1 MSYLDGDFIRFEPQR
16 KAIRD
21 RYRKQFFADL
31 GLDPLKDPFTLDPD
45 PAAQLGA
52 VAGLIEKAIGL
63 NDSDASAIE
72 ALQAGVAASA
82 LGVPSVGASPV
93 GRPVFQNVVPMNLF
107 KDFFSDAWGNKSD
120 E

>member
-45 PAAQLGA
+45 
-52 VAGLIEKAIGL
+52 
-63 NDSDASAIE
+63 
-72 ALQAGVAASA
+72 
-82 LGVPSVGASPV
+82 
-93 GRPVFQNVVPMNLF
+93 
-107 KDFFSDAWGNKSD
+107 
-120 E
+120 